1 MTMTDLAQKVLSVST
16 AYLGPAAKMFL
27 ARQTKYHLHGL
38 DYDQLQKEHLSEL
51 SRWIFISG
59 SLVIEKDK
67 AQELSQLV
75 ARLA

>member
-1 MTMTDLAQKVLSVST
+1 MNMTDLAQKVLSVST

-27 ARQTKYHLHGL
+27 ARQTKYHLQGL

-67 AQELSQLV
+67 AQELSQLI
-75 ARLA
+75 AKLA